1 MIDRLT
7 LFADVIL
14 PVPIHR
20 SFTYRIPFELN
31 NDIQVGCRVIV
42 PFGKSK
48 MQTAIVL
55 NIHQNIPLTYQSKY
69 IEAILD
75 HTPIVTDKQLQFWH
89 WISRYY
95 MSPIGDVMNAALP
108 SHLKLASET
117 KFEIHP
123 DFDEKNSQLDD
134 REAEIVDYL
143 EHKQVCDLKEIT
155 DLLALKTIQPI
166 IKKLIEKRV
175 LISREE
181 ISSFV
186 SDLIFK

>member
-134 REAEIVDYL
+134 REARN
-143 EHKQVCDLKEIT
+143 C
-155 DLLALKTIQPI
+155 
-166 IKKLIEKRV
+166 
-175 LISREE
+175 
-181 ISSFV
+181 
-186 SDLIFK
+186 